1 MTRISL
7 YLTLLLLALFTSLT
21 VLGDTL
27 YKWVDDQGNVHYSD
41 KPQPG
46 ATKVH
51 LPKPTTYAAPD
62 VAAPAAQAAGSE
74 GKNKRAPVARGY
86 NDFEIA
92 APAADQ
98 TYWNVQSVT
107 VTITVQPALHAGDTV
122 TITLDDKSQGP
133 GGSTSATFDGL
144 DRGEHTVHATLTMTG
159 GGTMIAKPV
168 TFYIQRGTKGALS
181 KVITH

>member
-1 MTRISL
+1 MTRATL
-7 YLTLLLLALFTSLT
+7 HLTLLLVALFTLPA
-21 VLGDTL
+21 VLGETL

-62 VAAPAAQAAGSE
+62 VAMPANPAGSE
-74 GKNKRAPVARGY
+74 THKAPTAAVGY
-86 NDFEIA
+86 SSFEIA
-92 APAADQ
+92 APGPEQ

-107 VTITVQPALHAGDTV
+107 VSLSVQPALHPGDTV

-133 GGSTSATFDGL
+133 GSSTTVTFEGL
-144 DRGEHTVHATLTMTG
+144 DRGAHTVHATLQMARG
-159 GGTMIAKPV
+159 GAMIAKPI
-168 TFYIQRGTKGALS
+168 TFYIQRGTQKIL
-181 KVITH
+181 H